1 MRHPFRYLSALQAK
15 TVLHRAQ
22 GGAPARLQGIFI
34 QQGGQWATD
43 MGDSGAPPPP
53 QGKGGGQTGEAR
65 EAANSLLK
73 FLQPRAQVTQ
83 PSPAAPARTTE
94 AISEGW
100 VTTQQQQYINT
111 ERPAYDGTTPIIEQM
126 LPEIANAD
134 ENTKN
139 TIMRDA
145 LAVAR
150 GYVTGVRPNG
160 NTTGVTLWAEL
171 LQRDGLCRHVLSRT
185 WGLMHTTTATK
196 AVFFLTHTRNN

>member
-1 MRHPFRYLSALQAK
+1 MRHPFYYLSDLQAK

-22 GGAPARLQGIFI
+22 GGAPPRLQGFFI
-34 QQGGQWATD
+34 QQRGQRTTD
-43 MGDSGAPPPP
+43 MSDSGVPPPP

-65 EAANSLLK
+65 DAANSLLR
-73 FLQPRAQVTQ
+73 FLQPRAAQVTQ
-83 PSPAAPARTTE
+83 PSPAAPTRTTE

-100 VTTQQQQYINT
+100 VTGWQQQYINT
-111 ERPAYDGTTPIIEQM
+111 ERTAYDGTTPIIEQM

-139 TIMRDA
+139 TTMRDA
-145 LAVAR
+145 IAVAR

-160 NTTGVTLWAEL
+160 STTGAALWAEL
-171 LQRDGLCRHVLSRT
+171 LQRDGSHRHNLPRT

-196 AVFFLTHTRNN
+196 AVFF